1 MIGSGFDSSQAL
13 KLLAIRHQIGR
24 FITLNRQIHR
34 KTTCSHKKRLG
45 NDITFEK
52 EENCLL
58 RRIFLSLWEI
68 VMDTSLYATIIYTLS
83 LFGALRHYLLIENHP
98 QSVTKW
104 YLDALKSALPTSSIM
119 FKFSPMIPGPFIYG
133 ILLGTD

>member
-1 MIGSGFDSSQAL
+1 M
-13 KLLAIRHQIGR
+13 
-24 FITLNRQIHR
+24 
-34 KTTCSHKKRLG
+34 G
-45 NDITFEK
+45 N
-52 EENCLL
+52 
-58 RRIFLSLWEI
+58 S
-68 VMDTSLYATIIYTLS
+68 YGHIIICNDHFHTLS